1 MKKNP
6 SFIFLLLIIISFNG
20 YSQFIIDK
28 VDPSNSGALFR
39 NPLLNNSDSAIIEG
53 SQYINKEFNLA
64 EISGTS
70 QKLLVRYN
78 AFTDMIEVQNEK
90 KELFS
95 LPKND
100 PFNIITIAPFSNK
113 IKLLKYKTK
122 ERVENGY
129 LVELYNQNQFSL
141 YRRDRVIFQ
150 KEKEASSSY
159 SVAIP
164 ARYVEASDE
173 YYLSLKNE
181 TAVMMPK
188 NKKEMLL
195 LFPEKADEITN
206 YLKKNDFS
214 IKDETSVLNM
224 VRFLAGS

>member
-1 MKKNP
+1 MNLNNKHRQIMKKNP

-90 KELFS
+90 KNFS
-95 LPKND
+95 H
-100 PFNIITIAPFSNK
+100 
-113 IKLLKYKTK
+113 YQKTT
-122 ERVENGY
+122 
-129 LVELYNQNQFSL
+129 
-141 YRRDRVIFQ
+141 
-150 KEKEASSSY
+150 
-159 SVAIP
+159 
-164 ARYVEASDE
+164 
-173 YYLSLKNE
+173 LS
-181 TAVMMPK
+181 
-188 NKKEMLL
+188 
-195 LFPEKADEITN
+195 I
-206 YLKKNDFS
+206 S
-214 IKDETSVLNM
+214 
-224 VRFLAGS
+224 